1 MLLLKKVK
9 DPVIDLCAPP
19 VKDITYANGRTGE
32 IKGPVTSVISS
43 NKSAGKFPIAH
54 LIGYSEFGRWLVSH
68 VGPQRIRALP
78 ATGIFIS

>member
-19 VKDITYANGRTGE
+19 VKDITYENGRTGE

-54 LIGYSEFGRWLVSH
+54 LLDIANLGGGLCLLC
-68 VGPQRIRALP
+68 GALENQS
-78 ATGIFIS
+78 IDCNK

>member
-19 VKDITYANGRTGE
+19 VKDITSANGHTGE

-54 LIGYSEFGRWLVSH
+54 YWI
-68 VGPQRIRALP
+68 
-78 ATGIFIS
+78 